1 MTDQA
6 TVQDPVVPATEAP
19 KEYRYEY
26 QPTDNGQPLGG
37 KQVIIYDGTPED
49 LGNKMAVQNSELV
62 KLNRRLNKD
71 LRLSSAT
78 VDQIPD
84 NIPRFDAS
92 QYELKPT
99 PLTAEE
105 RIQLA
110 QDVLDPEK
118 VNQVGRRFVQ
128 AELGDPEVV
137 RAKFSRMEE
146 QLSRMI
152 VEKEALAFLRGCKD
166 YFPCEENLRTIYSW
180 MVKNNLD
187 PVHSNFQYAYDT
199 LKEYLIARPQ
209 VEVSFPPERLDP
221 QPLPAAPTTPAPVR
235 PVSSGLTRSNGSDTG
250 PAPKSGYSPAE
261 IDKMSAEDYRKLVL
275 VPEFKKQQQ
284 AGRA

>member
-6 TVQDPVVPATEAP
+6 IVQEPVVPVPEAP

-62 KLNRRLNKD
+62 KLNRRLKKD

-78 VDQIPD
+78 VDEIPD
-84 NIPRFDAS
+84 NISRFDVS
-92 QYELKPT
+92 QYQLTPV

-105 RIQLA
+105 RIQLS
-110 QDVLDPEK
+110 QDVLEPEK
-118 VNQVGRRFVQ
+118 VSQVGRRFVQ
-128 AELGDPEVV
+128 AELGDPEII
-137 RAKFSRMEE
+137 RAKMSRMEE
-146 QLSRMI
+146 QITTML
-152 VEKEALAFLRGCKD
+152 VEKEAQAFLRGCKD
-166 YFPCEENLRTIYSW
+166 YYPCDENLKTIYSW
-180 MVKNNLD
+180 MVKNNLN
-187 PVHSNFQYAYDT
+187 PVHANFQYAYDQ
-199 LKEYLIARPQ
+199 LKEFLIPRPQ
-209 VEVSFPPERLDP
+209 VAAPAPAVEPIITVEPP
-221 QPLPAAPTTPAPVR
+221 PAATAPVR

-250 PAPKSGYSPAE
+250 PASKSGYSLAE
-261 IDKMSAEDYRKLVL
+261 IDKMSGEDYKRLVL